1 MAEEEGLWVVLVGP
15 HCAGKTTIGQELASR
30 LAWTFDGEIGEDVME
45 KTPRTSSDHEIFDRE
60 RERDRERAATCRV
73 VETWHPGNLAW
84 AEWRGSDDEVLAA
97 EMREAMRTRDLSVV
111 VIALRCGDDERRQR
125 RLATGRER
133 LPSQEDENDDDAMFV
148 ETGRIGARAEAI
160 AREELK
166 REQLRVVW
174 TDRRS
179 VSEVVDEIQAHL
191 LEMVLPEPKVAEVPE
206 LCVDLESAL
215 KVFKAAAKVL
225 PELASRLAK
234 VALPEPLAQQSYPGV
249 TVTVDGLD
257 GCGKSTLVKRLRR
270 VLGSS
275 AIHARSPPRRLDD
288 LRRFVETAVEG
299 HKNPYFQNSEAVARL
314 SRSFYFLGN
323 YALADDLLEVNDP
336 AVVDRFASSTLA
348 YTLGSA
354 DATQAAQY
362 AWLVPGCFG
371 EYVLPF
377 FVVPVKGE
385 WPRDLPTADVALVLD
400 ADESIRRER
409 IDKRSAGKN
418 VGVGYWERATFVDP
432 FLGPA
437 IARRFF
443 NSAAACPEKKNR
455 GGRRERRRRGGLQ
468 ARRFG
473 IGRPRRRR
481 RLPRRRRRRRLRD
494 DPGDSGPG
502 PAQRVA
508 QGGPRKPLQVEADE
522 HGLSDVRGAPPSDG
536 RHLPPE
542 RGHQREDQPRRRHPR
557 PRDGAQRLAR
567 PGGHAPRLYLRRRR
581 LRQPPPRR
589 RPHLPTRLRR
599 RRHAREAEA
608 RLHRR
613 RPLRQRPRRLRP
625 QKPPKPRRER
635 SHHQAP
641 VLPRPR
647 PRGRR
652 RLPQRQHDPRRLQ
665 GRRQARL
672 TRPHHRLLAHLTHE

>member
-443 NSAAACPEKKNR
+443 NSAAACPEKKTAVVDANGAEEEVFRRAALELVDR
-455 GGRRERRRRGGLQ
+455 GV
-468 ARRFG
+468 AVVF
-473 IGRPRRRR
+473 
-481 RLPRRRRRRRLRD
+481 RD
-494 DPGDSGPG
+494 VVD
-502 PAQRVA
+502 
-508 QGGPRKPLQVEADE
+508 ADDCE
-522 HGLSDVRGAPPSDG
+522 TILEILD
-536 RHLPPE
+536 
-542 RGHQREDQPRRRHPR
+542 
-557 PRDGAQRLAR
+557 
-567 PGGHAPRLYLRRRR
+567 
-581 LRQPPPRR
+581 
-589 RPHLPTRLRR
+589 
-599 RRHAREAEA
+599 
-608 RLHRR
+608 
-613 RPLRQRPRRLRP
+613 
-625 QKPPKPRRER
+625 
-635 SHHQAP
+635 
-641 VLPRPR
+641 
-647 PRGRR
+647 
-652 RLPQRQHDPRRLQ
+652 
-665 GRRQARL
+665 QARL
-672 TRPHHRLLAHLTHE
+672 NELPKEDLENRYKWKQTNTVYPTSGAHHHQMDVTFLRNEGINAKINHVADTLARETGRKGWRVQEDTLPVFTYADGGFVSPHRDVDLTSLRDYAAVVMLARQKHDFTDGALFVNAHADFDHKNLQNLVESEVITKRQYFRDLDQGDVVVFRNANTIHGVSKVAVKPGSRGRITASWRI